1 MNKDINQR
9 KRVSNMI
16 IFNEALEYF
25 EKFADIKPDSN
36 QGGDRSY
43 DVIKS
48 SILLREEMLSEL
60 DHLKE
65 LINNNPDLKFEAL
78 SEEEKETY
86 YQFVKFY
93 SNCPICGTT
102 NHYSHLKKIYFMEEN
117 QEFKQKLVKL
127 MNLEKKKLKKFKI
140 NIGVP
145 CCTCFKKFFEK
156 K

>member
-1 MNKDINQR
+1 MNKDINHR
-9 KRVSNMI
+9 KRNYKTV
-16 IFNEALEYF
+16 IFNEAIEYF
-25 EKFADIKPDSN
+25 EKYSEIKPNSN
-36 QGGDRSY
+36 QDTDRSY
-43 DVIKS
+43 DVLKS

-78 SEEEKETY
+78 DEEEKEIY
-86 YQFVKFY
+86 YRFVKFY

-102 NHYSHLKKIYFMEEN
+102 NHYSHLKKIYFIEEN
-117 QEFKQKLVKL
+117 KEFKQKLVNL
-127 MNLEKKKLKKFKI
+127 MNLEKKKLKKFNI

-145 CCTCFKKFFEK
+145 CCTCFKKHFEK